1 MSFSLIW
8 ESQDQVAAA
17 SDESIENIQAGVDS
31 QVLQNSEAAQVVLDD
46 AASADKVVQGVGQ
59 LTQVK
64 DFVDSQATQGGMS
77 EQTAQL
83 AQIHVESICAA
94 MRMPVRSSIIPK
106 AENFGSGGSKLQST
120 YLASEGISDSIKT
133 GWEALKKFLAG
144 LMERA
149 RNTWSNLWNNT
160 MLLEKKLQSLE
171 KNLTDLKG
179 DAGTDDI
186 NIAGDLKL
194 LGQKTFD
201 PAASLQA
208 TMPIQKALST
218 VKNGIDA
225 IKNAT
230 LSFSSKS
237 FGSNVSGGS
246 AVTREFA
253 KGIAKNYGASG
264 DWKEESGTAVA
275 QSDMLPG
282 GRVIRYSVS
291 GKDEDGA
298 SLSIEIVREELKG
311 ATEKIKPLDRAALKA
326 AIGEARKSFDSL
338 KKLKE
343 DGAELKKHA
352 KDIDDGLNA
361 AIKAMQSKPSDAKD
375 AEKAEQTK
383 AVETYIS
390 RVKVLYSVTGTFS
403 AKLAALIPT
412 MTGEQIRGIMSV
424 CSKSMSTYKEKSKD

>member
-8 ESQDQVAAA
+8 ESESQV
-17 SDESIENIQAGVDS
+17 SQVGDESTETIQAGVDA
-31 QVLQNSEAAQVVLDD
+31 QVLQNTETAQVVLDD
-46 AASADKVVQGVGQ
+46 AASADKVTQGVGQ
-59 LTQVK
+59 LAQVK
-64 DFVDSQATQGGMS
+64 DFVDAQVEQGGMS

-94 MRMPVRSSIIPK
+94 MRMPVRGSIIPK
-106 AENFGSGGSKLQST
+106 AENFGSGGSRLQSSR
-120 YLASEGISDSIKT
+120 LASEGISDSIKT

-149 RNTWSNLWNNT
+149 RNTWTNLWNNT
-160 MLLEKKLQSLE
+160 MMLEKKLQSLE
-171 KNLTDLKG
+171 KKLTDLKG
-179 DAGTDDI
+179 DAGTDEI
-186 NIAGDLKL
+186 NIVGDLKL

-201 PAASLQA
+201 AAASLQA
-208 TMPIQKALST
+208 ITPVHKALST
-218 VKNGIDA
+218 VKNGIA
-225 IKNAT
+225 SITQASLAFNG
-230 LSFSSKS
+230 SK
-237 FGSNVSGGS
+237 FMEGGEIL
-246 AVTREFA
+246 TREFV
-253 KGIAKNYGASG
+253 KSIGKNYGATG

-282 GRVIRYSVS
+282 CRVIKYSVS

-298 SLSIEIVREELKG
+298 TLSIEIIREELKG

-343 DGAELKKHA
+343 DGTELKKHA
-352 KDIDDGLNA
+352 KDIEDGLNA
-361 AIKAMQSKPSDAKD
+361 AIKAMQSRPIDAKND
-375 AEKAEQTK
+375 EKAEKTK
-383 AVETYIS
+383 AVERYIN
-390 RVKVLYSVTGTFS
+390 RVKVLYSTTGTFS

-424 CSKSMSTYKEKSKD
+424 CSKSMSTYKEKAKE